1 MIAARV
7 IDTLAKMP
15 VNIIWDLPA
24 KRSMDVITK
33 SGCLAISALLAGGC
47 TTFLPSDGPTRG
59 AIEQSPAQRSL
70 PPIQVVD
77 VNEDVTRR
85 LLVRHSGAPFS
96 QLFETPPNRM
106 QQIGSG
112 DVLAVSIWEATPA
125 TLFGTVDSSD
135 QQGLQPPSR
144 PTTLPPQ
151 PVDGEGFITV
161 PFAGRIAAAGKT
173 LPEIAEEIKKRLAG
187 KANQPEALV
196 LLTQN
201 RSSTV
206 AVVGDVTT
214 NTRVQLT
221 EAHERLLDA
230 IAIASGVHQPVNKTM
245 IQLAR
250 GNLMS
255 SMPLEAIIEDP
266 RQNVPLQAGDVV
278 TAVYQSLSF
287 TALGATG
294 KNDEIPFEATGI
306 SLAQALA
313 RSHGLTDERSNPRG
327 LFVFRLEP
335 KSAQPGSLTAP
346 AATIDEEVPV
356 VYKIDLTDP
365 RSLFLIQK
373 FPILDKDVLY
383 VSNAPSTDLQ
393 KFLNLVF
400 LVVYPVLAGRQL
412 GL

>member
-1 MIAARV
+1 MIAARAR
-7 IDTLAKMP
+7 DTLAKMP
-15 VNIIWDLPA
+15 VNIIRELPA
-24 KRSMDVITK
+24 KRSMDFTIK
-33 SGCLAISALLAGGC
+33 SACLAISALLAGGC
-47 TTFLPSDGPTRG
+47 TTFLPSDGPTRS
-59 AIEQSPAQRSL
+59 AIEQSAAQRAL

-85 LLVRHSGAPFS
+85 LLARHSSTLFS
-96 QLFETPPNRM
+96 QVFETPPNRM

-125 TLFGTVDSSD
+125 TLFGSVDSSD
-135 QQGLQPPSR
+135 QQGLQPPSH

-173 LPEIAEEIKKRLAG
+173 LPEIAEDIKKRLAG

-230 IAIASGVHQPVNKTM
+230 IAIAAGVHQPVSKTM

-250 GNLMS
+250 GTLMS
-255 SMPLEAIIEDP
+255 SMPLESIIEDP

-287 TALGATG
+287 TALGSTG

-313 RSHGLTDERSNPRG
+313 RSHGLTDDRSNPRG

-335 KSAQPGSLTAP
+335 KSAQPESPLAP
-346 AATIDEEVPV
+346 GATVEDEVPV
-356 VYKIDLTDP
+356 VYKIDLADP

-400 LVVYPVLAGRQL
+400 LVAYPVLAGKQL